1 MRPVVI
7 RMAAPAMCGRAIGAV
22 TRPHVDRFDR
32 SRRIVHPRRAV
43 SRCVRASSSSSSNP
57 WQGPPPGRL
66 DETAARDRVM
76 QLATG
81 TPQGQGALEAVQGCV
96 SVMPGMTNNRVM
108 LFRYPGCKS
117 PLDTVALNL
126 VQPRWVVA
134 FDVLANAPRR
144 PGDPPFCFGV
154 THPALT
160 APAEKVPEGEDPIP
174 PKRGDVGMVCQIED
188 IYHDNREER
197 LYVTSK
203 VVGRYRI
210 DRVVSEH
217 PFYVA
222 ETSQVVDS
230 TPGDP
235 EGERAL
241 HEAETRVW
249 NLLKELD
256 SLAVKTGEKN
266 SRIDYDMRRTS
277 PDPKERPPWDTDP
290 PKEDER
296 AEMFSWAVV
305 RRLGFDERAHLDAA
319 RTEFTTARLAQC
331 EEPLREGIA
340 YLAAMAAVNGV
351 ADGKDGDRGGDGE
364 EEEEEEEA

>member
-1 MRPVVI
+1 MRLASA
-7 RMAAPAMCGRAIGAV
+7 RKASARGR
-22 TRPHVDRFDR
+22 
-32 SRRIVHPRRAV
+32 
-43 SRCVRASSSSSSNP
+43 
-57 WQGPPPGRL
+57 PGLRL
-66 DETAARDRVM
+66 V
-76 QLATG
+76 G
-81 TPQGQGALEAVQGCV
+81 
-96 SVMPGMTNNRVM
+96 GMTNNRVV
-108 LFRYPGCKS
+108 LFRYPGLKC

-174 PKRGDVGMVCQIED
+174 PKQGDVGMVCQIED

-203 VVGRYRI
+203 VVGRYKI

-222 ETSQVVDS
+222 ETSQVVDEVP
-230 TPGDP
+230 TDD
-235 EGERAL
+235 EGLRAL
-241 HEAETRVW
+241 REAETRVW

-256 SLAVKTGEKN
+256 ALAVKTDEKN

-277 PDPKERPPWDTDP
+277 PDPKERPPWDAP
-290 PKEDER
+290 AEGGR
-296 AEMFSWAVV
+296 AGRDVLVGGVASFGV
-305 RRLGFDERAHLDAA
+305 G
-319 RTEFTTARLAQC
+319 
-331 EEPLREGIA
+331 REGA
-340 YLAAMAAVNGV
+340 PGRCSDNVHDGEAGAVRGAAEGGHSVP
-351 ADGKDGDRGGDGE
+351 GGDGGGE
-364 EEEEEEEA
+364 RRDGRRGGRRRRRCCRCR

>member
-160 APAEKVPEGEDPIP
+160 APPRRSRRA
-174 PKRGDVGMVCQIED
+174 
-188 IYHDNREER
+188 
-197 LYVTSK
+197 
-203 VVGRYRI
+203 RI
-210 DRVVSEH
+210 
-217 PFYVA
+217 
-222 ETSQVVDS
+222 Q
-230 TPGDP
+230 
-235 EGERAL
+235 
-241 HEAETRVW
+241 
-249 NLLKELD
+249 
-256 SLAVKTGEKN
+256 
-266 SRIDYDMRRTS
+266 SRPS
-277 PDPKERPPWDTDP
+277 
-290 PKEDER
+290 
-296 AEMFSWAVV
+296 
-305 RRLGFDERAHLDAA
+305 AA
-319 RTEFTTARLAQC
+319 T
-331 EEPLREGIA
+331 
-340 YLAAMAAVNGV
+340 
-351 ADGKDGDRGGDGE
+351 
-364 EEEEEEEA
+364 

>member
-1 MRPVVI
+1 
-7 RMAAPAMCGRAIGAV
+7 
-22 TRPHVDRFDR
+22 
-32 SRRIVHPRRAV
+32 
-43 SRCVRASSSSSSNP
+43 
-57 WQGPPPGRL
+57 
-66 DETAARDRVM
+66 
-76 QLATG
+76 
-81 TPQGQGALEAVQGCV
+81 
-96 SVMPGMTNNRVM
+96 MPGMTNNRVV
-108 LFRYPGCKS
+108 LFRYPGLKC

-174 PKRGDVGMVCQIED
+174 PKQGDVGMVCQIED

-203 VVGRYRI
+203 VVGRYKI

-222 ETSQVVDS
+222 ETSQVVDEVP
-230 TPGDP
+230 TDD
-235 EGERAL
+235 EGLRAL
-241 HEAETRVW
+241 REAETRVW

-256 SLAVKTGEKN
+256 ALAVKCNEKN

-277 PDPKERPPWDTDP
+277 PDPKERPPWDTHP
-290 PKEDER
+290 PKEEER

-305 RRLGFDERAHLDAA
+305 RRLGLDERAHLDAA
-319 RTEFTTARLAQC
+319 RTMYTTARLAQC
-331 EEPLREGIA
+331 EEPLREGVA
-340 YLAAMAAVNGV
+340 YLAAMAAVNG
-351 ADGKDGDRGGDGE
+351 ATDDGVDDGDGDGVDDVDDE
-364 EEEEEEEA
+364 

>member
-1 MRPVVI
+1 MRL
-7 RMAAPAMCGRAIGAV
+7 
-22 TRPHVDRFDR
+22 
-32 SRRIVHPRRAV
+32 
-43 SRCVRASSSSSSNP
+43 AS
-57 WQGPPPGRL
+57 G
-66 DETAARDRVM
+66 TA
-76 QLATG
+76 
-81 TPQGQGALEAVQGCV
+81 QGQGALEAVQGCV
-96 SVMPGMTNNRVM
+96 SVMPGMTNNRVV
-108 LFRYPGCKS
+108 LFRYPGLKC

-160 APAEKVPEGEDPIP
+160 APAEKVPEGTDPIP

-203 VVGRYRI
+203 VVGRYKI

-222 ETSQVVDS
+222 ETSQVVDEV
-230 TPGDP
+230 PADD
-235 EGERAL
+235 EGLRAL
-241 HEAETRVW
+241 REAELRVW

-256 SLAVKTGEKN
+256 ALAVKTDEKN

-277 PDPKERPPWDTDP
+277 PDPKERPPWDTRP

-305 RRLGFDERAHLDAA
+305 RRLQLDERAHLDAA
-319 RTEFTTARLAQC
+319 RTTHTTARLAQC

-340 YLAAMAAVNGV
+340 YLAAMAAVNG
-351 ADGKDGDRGGDGE
+351 ATDGGVDDDDDDVVVVVVDDDDE
-364 EEEEEEEA
+364 E

>member
-1 MRPVVI
+1 
-7 RMAAPAMCGRAIGAV
+7 
-22 TRPHVDRFDR
+22 
-32 SRRIVHPRRAV
+32 
-43 SRCVRASSSSSSNP
+43 
-57 WQGPPPGRL
+57 
-66 DETAARDRVM
+66 
-76 QLATG
+76 
-81 TPQGQGALEAVQGCV
+81 
-96 SVMPGMTNNRVM
+96 
-108 LFRYPGCKS
+108 
-117 PLDTVALNL
+117 
-126 VQPRWVVA
+126 
-134 FDVLANAPRR
+134 
-144 PGDPPFCFGV
+144 
-154 THPALT
+154 
-160 APAEKVPEGEDPIP
+160 
-174 PKRGDVGMVCQIED
+174 
-188 IYHDNREER
+188 
-197 LYVTSK
+197 
-203 VVGRYRI
+203 
-210 DRVVSEH
+210 VVSEH

-364 EEEEEEEA
+364 EEEEEEA